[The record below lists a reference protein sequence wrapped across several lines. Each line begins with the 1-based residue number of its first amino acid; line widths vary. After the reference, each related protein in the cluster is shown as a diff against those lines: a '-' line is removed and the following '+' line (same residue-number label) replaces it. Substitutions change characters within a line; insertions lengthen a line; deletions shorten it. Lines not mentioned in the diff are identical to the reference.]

1 MDQIH
6 KKVLSNKTVV
16 IMQRITNPY
25 LLSGYLSK
33 VFTPSDREE
42 IEAKNNQSGATV
54 ATQHLIHL
62 LEKRGPR
69 AFPEFIKALNDNDIN
84 NEDLALELQNEERRL
99 RGQSDMKRARSIPP
113 LAPKEPRTEEESSTS
128 PPPPYS
134 APIRSNSERYEFSVE
149 QQSPVHKQPQSFA
162 SSSEPYQE
170 QSSPPP
176 VGNCTVD
183 TLIKDIPFGVLI
195 KVENMMNPDDFNNH
209 NWKGLAGAMGMSADN
224 VRQLE
229 GERRGKMAGLFDR
242 MMHTKRTV
250 KDLLEFLKHPEVQR
264 LDVIEEIVHGC
275 KLPEELLVPAESCEN
290 EIAGFNEPV
299 SSVEECCKSTANFKT
314 MQYPRQESG
323 DDRDTDA
330 GIPRKDEHAE
340 GTKGC
345 TRTKSRTGQ

>member
-25 LLSGYLSK
+25 VLSGYLSK
-33 VFTPSDREE
+33 VFTALDKEE
-42 IEAKNNQSGATV
+42 IEAKYKQSGATV

-69 AFPEFIKALNDNDIN
+69 AFPEFIKVLNDNTVRY
-84 NEDLALELQNEERRL
+84 EDLAFELQNEERRL
-99 RGQSDMKRARSIPP
+99 RGQSGC
-113 LAPKEPRTEEESSTS
+113 
-128 PPPPYS
+128 
-134 APIRSNSERYEFSVE
+134 
-149 QQSPVHKQPQSFA
+149 
-162 SSSEPYQE
+162 SEPYQE
-170 QSSPPP
+170 PSSPPP

-183 TLIKDIPFGVLI
+183 TLLKDIPYIVHT
-195 KVENMMNPDDFNNH
+195 KVEKMMNPDDLSNH

-229 GERRGKMAGLFDR
+229 GEARGKMAGLFNR
-242 MMHTKRTV
+242 MMHTKKTV
-250 KDLLEFLKHPEVQR
+250 KDLLELLKHPDVQR

-275 KLPEELLVPAESCEN
+275 KLPEELLVPTESCEN
-290 EIAGFNEPV
+290 EIAGSNEPV

-314 MQYPRQESG
+314 TQYPRQESG